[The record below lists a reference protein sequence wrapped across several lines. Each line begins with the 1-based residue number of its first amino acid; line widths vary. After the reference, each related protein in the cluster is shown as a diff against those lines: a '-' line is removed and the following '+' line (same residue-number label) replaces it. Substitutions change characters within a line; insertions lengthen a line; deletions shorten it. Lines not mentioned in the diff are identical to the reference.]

1 MQHFF
6 VFKWLIVFLSNLWLC
21 QPLQVTFGSYQAF
34 RKAAAMPA
42 TATEHPILWS
52 EQYRRFYDSK
62 KKLTLKTYFFCEV
75 KQLYLVQVFDFET
88 VPALPRS
95 SGPPRPSGKRRQRRQ
110 PRTYIKLS
118 GQTSTKDLRSIL
130 LLHEFDSKKIFT
142 IIKIIGRP
150 LNLLFLTFDFFSLR
164 ASKCFLFSPGQPIAW
179 FSVRQRRWL
188 YQKRRRSNNAPFPIN
203 LSSFVSAILPSSHH
217 YLFSQKMAP
226 KNDS

>member
-1 MQHFF
+1 
-6 VFKWLIVFLSNLWLC
+6 
-21 QPLQVTFGSYQAF
+21 
-34 RKAAAMPA
+34 MPA

-164 ASKCFLFSPGQPIAW
+164 ASMFVARPGSTTDTGQ
-179 FSVRQRRWL
+179 L
-188 YQKRRRSNNAPFPIN
+188 TIN
-203 LSSFVSAILPSSHH
+203 QLIFHH
-217 YLFSQKMAP
+217 
-226 KNDS
+226 

>member
-1 MQHFF
+1 MLQTELNHATQAPLSLPGSTFKNSIFDKMIFGLGSSVFYPMSKFQVKIEFF
-6 VFKWLIVFLSNLWLC
+6 PS
-21 QPLQVTFGSYQAF
+21 S
-34 RKAAAMPA
+34 

-164 ASKCFLFSPGQPIAW
+164 ASISKLLQ
-179 FSVRQRRWL
+179 
-188 YQKRRRSNNAPFPIN
+188 
-203 LSSFVSAILPSSHH
+203 
-217 YLFSQKMAP
+217 
-226 KNDS
+226 

>member
-1 MQHFF
+1 MIVRWSFSNLVFLVALLLFLFGKKTKTLNLSVQHFF

-142 IIKIIGRP
+142 
-150 LNLLFLTFDFFSLR
+150 TS
-164 ASKCFLFSPGQPIAW
+164 
-179 FSVRQRRWL
+179 
-188 YQKRRRSNNAPFPIN
+188 
-203 LSSFVSAILPSSHH
+203 
-217 YLFSQKMAP
+217 
-226 KNDS
+226 

>member
-1 MQHFF
+1 MIVRWSFSNLVFLVALLLFLFGKKTKTLNLSVQHFF

-164 ASKCFLFSPGQPIAW
+164 ASIK
-179 FSVRQRRWL
+179 
-188 YQKRRRSNNAPFPIN
+188 
-203 LSSFVSAILPSSHH
+203 
-217 YLFSQKMAP
+217 
-226 KNDS
+226 

>member
-1 MQHFF
+1 
-6 VFKWLIVFLSNLWLC
+6 
-21 QPLQVTFGSYQAF
+21 
-34 RKAAAMPA
+34 MPA

-164 ASKCFLFSPGQPIAW
+164 ASTKYLESSITKPSLNKQQSVTVLWALVTTFL
-179 FSVRQRRWL
+179 
-188 YQKRRRSNNAPFPIN
+188 
-203 LSSFVSAILPSSHH
+203 
-217 YLFSQKMAP
+217 
-226 KNDS
+226 KNTHNK

>member
-21 QPLQVTFGSYQAF
+21 QPLQVTFGSYKAF

-118 GQTSTKDLRSIL
+118 GQSSTKDLRSVRSSSSRIWL
-130 LLHEFDSKKIFT
+130 EKNIHYNKNNRKAIKSIIFDVWFFLTPSKYKIG
-142 IIKIIGRP
+142 GRP
-150 LNLLFLTFDFFSLR
+150 KKR
-164 ASKCFLFSPGQPIAW
+164 AEHQLSK
-179 FSVRQRRWL
+179 
-188 YQKRRRSNNAPFPIN
+188 PFI
-203 LSSFVSAILPSSHH
+203 I
-217 YLFSQKMAP
+217 
-226 KNDS
+226 

>member
-1 MQHFF
+1 M
-6 VFKWLIVFLSNLWLC
+6 
-21 QPLQVTFGSYQAF
+21 
-34 RKAAAMPA
+34 
-42 TATEHPILWS
+42 
-52 EQYRRFYDSK
+52 
-62 KKLTLKTYFFCEV
+62 

-164 ASKCFLFSPGQPIAW
+164 ASTSFQKKVNMLHQICTFLFWEQLFKRDNWIWRSFITEVD
-179 FSVRQRRWL
+179 FSIPVFRCNKQ
-188 YQKRRRSNNAPFPIN
+188 
-203 LSSFVSAILPSSHH
+203 HMD
-217 YLFSQKMAP
+217 KMQ
-226 KNDS
+226 S

>member
-1 MQHFF
+1 
-6 VFKWLIVFLSNLWLC
+6 
-21 QPLQVTFGSYQAF
+21 
-34 RKAAAMPA
+34 MPA

-95 SGPPRPSGKRRQRRQ
+95 SGPPRPSGKRRQRHQ

-118 GQTSTKDLRSIL
+118 GQTSTKDLRSII

-164 ASKCFLFSPGQPIAW
+164 ASTF
-179 FSVRQRRWL
+179 
-188 YQKRRRSNNAPFPIN
+188 FPI
-203 LSSFVSAILPSSHH
+203 SSAVLIRDKRQLKLRIEHQES
-217 YLFSQKMAP
+217 LFLEAADIK
-226 KNDS
+226 

>member
-1 MQHFF
+1 MIVCWSFSNLVFLVALLLFLFGKKTKTLNLSVQHFF

-42 TATEHPILWS
+42 TATEHPILCS

-118 GQTSTKDLRSIL
+118 GQTSTKVNSSSSRIWLEKNIHYNKNNRKAI
-130 LLHEFDSKKIFT
+130 KFT
-142 IIKIIGRP
+142 IFDVWFFLTPSKYACGQNFRP
-150 LNLLFLTFDFFSLR
+150 LGT
-164 ASKCFLFSPGQPIAW
+164 
-179 FSVRQRRWL
+179 
-188 YQKRRRSNNAPFPIN
+188 
-203 LSSFVSAILPSSHH
+203 
-217 YLFSQKMAP
+217 
-226 KNDS
+226 

>member
-1 MQHFF
+1 MFRSSRNSSFTKKLLYPKLTKLCSDCTLVLFRPCFPCCFAAVFIRKKTKTLNLSVQHFF

-130 LLHEFDSKKIFT
+130 LLHELDSKKIFT
-142 IIKIIGRP
+142 IMK
-150 LNLLFLTFDFFSLR
+150 
-164 ASKCFLFSPGQPIAW
+164 
-179 FSVRQRRWL
+179 
-188 YQKRRRSNNAPFPIN
+188 
-203 LSSFVSAILPSSHH
+203 
-217 YLFSQKMAP
+217 
-226 KNDS
+226 